1 MIIRFVDCI
10 ETHHNEVN
18 KIVDFMSEY
27 FTAKGIENH
36 RIKLTEMQIARCT
49 QCRCCT
55 QKKGENPA
63 NCVMKD
69 DLNNV
74 LTEIEEADAFV
85 ILADRNNL
93 FSRNKVHQKFSERM
107 IAYYYWPY
115 GQVQSTH
122 RKTIFKKT
130 SILINYNTTKYLMN
144 HSFYTSRSFMENTS
158 TAIGA
163 KVIDWQALTPNKN
176 LVDNYKKRLVEMAD
190 NLLTSLEEKVS

>member
-1 MIIRFVDCI
+1 MIIRFIDCI
-10 ETHHNEVN
+10 EKHHNEMNNV
-18 KIVDFMSEY
+18 VEFMSKY

-36 RIKLTEMQIARCT
+36 TSKLTEMQVARCT

-55 QKKGENPA
+55 QKKGEHPA
-63 NCVMKD
+63 KCVLKD

-122 RKTIFKKT
+122 RKTEFNKT
-130 SILINYNTTKYLMN
+130 SILINYNTTKYFMN
-144 HSFYTSRSFMENTS
+144 HSFKMVFF
-158 TAIGA
+158 
-163 KVIDWQALTPNKN
+163 L
-176 LVDNYKKRLVEMAD
+176 
-190 NLLTSLEEKVS
+190 